1 MRTILN
7 NENIL
12 LNGLGEPLID
22 GCNYHTKWQRV
33 RSMRFVLKGVSGD
46 KANLVTRGTKRDFWT
61 DIDDLIFI
69 KSHVNIQKELMEKVP
84 KQISITRMCLDTY
97 LHTGEVLKKSVVITL
112 TEEQRQQIFN
122 KSKGIRPIFLGA
134 TITE

>member
-1 MRTILN
+1 M
-7 NENIL
+7 
-12 LNGLGEPLID
+12 
-22 GCNYHTKWQRV
+22 
-33 RSMRFVLKGVSGD
+33 D
-46 KANLVTRGTKRDFWT
+46 K
-61 DIDDLIFI
+61 I
-69 KSHVNIQKELMEKVP
+69 KELMEKVP
-84 KQISITRMCLDTY
+84 KQISITMMCLDTY